1 MQKIILYIGILLSFS
16 LLGCSDSC
24 AKYKDST
31 TLINKYFQPE
41 KLPNIRKVVFF
52 PKNFC
57 IGCNQVLESH
67 LKRQK
72 IPNDVLIITYDTSIV
87 NNAFRNQVIFD
98 SLNSMEGEMLVG
110 LQPYYC
116 YLNSN
121 GCVTRTMTFNTV
133 NYKAILDS
141 LDLR

>member
-1 MQKIILYIGILLSFS
+1 

-24 AKYKDST
+24 SEYKDSVI
-31 TLINKYFQPE
+31 LINKYFQPE

-57 IGCNQVLESH
+57 IGCNQVLGSH
-67 LKRQK
+67 LKRK
-72 IPNDVLIITYDTSIV
+72 EIPKDVLIIIYDTSIV
-87 NNAFRNQVIFD
+87 NNAFRDQVIFD
-98 SLNSMEGEMLVG
+98 SLNLMETEMLVG

-116 YLNSN
+116 HLNSK
-121 GCVTRTMTFNTV
+121 GCVTRTKTFNTV